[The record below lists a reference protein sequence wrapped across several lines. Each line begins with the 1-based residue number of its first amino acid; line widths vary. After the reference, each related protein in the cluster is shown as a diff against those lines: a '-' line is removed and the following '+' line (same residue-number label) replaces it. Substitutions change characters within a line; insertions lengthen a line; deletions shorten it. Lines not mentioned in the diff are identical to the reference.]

1 MHGLLN
7 GRRLT
12 ARGRRAGVV
21 AATFV
26 VMVVVMLGATVAPAA
41 AHDFWIAPSAFHP
54 RLGSLVGLRLLV
66 GQDMIGDPVPREPSS
81 VERFVVAAVGAGND
95 VAAAGADAGGRT
107 RVKPVPG
114 RDGGDPA
121 GIFKVEAAGLL
132 VAGYQSQPRALEL
145 PPGKFAEYLGEE
157 GLDEIRSIIA
167 DPARPPQ
174 TAREL
179 FVRCAKTLLVSGTS
193 GATEMDVPLGLALE
207 LVAERNPYLA
217 TAGDRLPFRLTYE
230 GKPRANALVIAI
242 NERQPAKRLSAR
254 TDKDGRVSFVL
265 PEGGTWLIKA
275 VHMIP
280 APVGSHADWQSFWA
294 SSTFDLPAAGH
305 ALPATR

>member
-7 GRRLT
+7 GRRL
-12 ARGRRAGVV
+12 AAQGQRAGVV

-26 VMVVVMLGATVAPAA
+26 VMVVVTLGATVAPAA

-81 VERFVVAAVGAGND
+81 VERFVVTAVT
-95 VAAAGADAGGRT
+95 DAGGRT

-167 DPARPPQ
+167 DPTRPPQ

-242 NERQPAKRLSAR
+242 SERQPLKRLSAR

-265 PEGGTWLIKA
+265 PEGGPWLIKA
-275 VHMIP
+275 VHMTP
-280 APVGSHADWQSFWA
+280 APAGSHADWQSFWA